1 MLNPNRLFMIHY
13 YTVSIRYDV
22 YTRSYHIFSEP
33 CLSRPIPNL
42 LSIQTI
48 WGHHSALLKPWIL
61 PWFLS
66 PHSVCFCSS
75 TKHKTSKFHRSGQRL
90 ATEVCLQWWTITAG
104 LLKVDNCWWHQ
115 LQQPSLVFT
124 DEFWRPLNLKYILVW
139 TALCSVLGLASE
151 VPDSIPHTVY
161 APFPGGACVQP
172 LIRPSHRTAERYTKV
187 LLLIHFN
194 RYYGGF
200 WYSGPYR
207 WGDFSV

>member
-1 MLNPNRLFMIHY
+1 MMFIPEVTTYFLSLVCKDLSLTYWVYRIYEGTTRPYQSPGSTPDFSLHTLF
-13 YTVSIRYDV
+13 V
-22 YTRSYHIFSEP
+22 
-33 CLSRPIPNL
+33 
-42 LSIQTI
+42 
-48 WGHHSALLKPWIL
+48 SALPQSRRRQNSTDPFNGLPLKL
-61 PWFLS
+61 
-66 PHSVCFCSS
+66 V
-75 TKHKTSKFHRSGQRL
+75 TTSDWEVSDICYVYSGDPSQLACWRL
-90 ATEVCLQWWTITAG
+90 ATVGDTTP
-104 LLKVDNCWWHQ
+104 Q

-124 DEFWRPLNLKYILVW
+124 DKFWRPLNLKNILVW

-194 RYYGGF
+194 WYYGGF